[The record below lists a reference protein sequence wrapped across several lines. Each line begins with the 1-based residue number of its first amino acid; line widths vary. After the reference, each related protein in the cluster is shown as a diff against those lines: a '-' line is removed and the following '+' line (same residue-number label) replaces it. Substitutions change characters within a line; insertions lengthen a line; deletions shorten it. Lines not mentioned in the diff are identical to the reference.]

1 MFLRLLLLLTIVP
14 IAELFVIL
22 KVHGAIADRF
32 DGPTALLVTF
42 GTILGTGMLGAFLA
56 RTQGLGV
63 LRGLQG
69 SMSRGEFPRDS
80 LIDGAL
86 VLLGGALLLTPGFLT
101 DLTGLSL
108 LIPGT
113 RAIWR
118 RGLSAWF
125 RREIG
130 RGALRV
136 DRFET
141 GRTRPSDPREA
152 RVIDV
157 TPEDE
162 DA

>member
-14 IAELFVIL
+14 IAELFVL
-22 KVHGAIADRF
+22 LQVHGAIASRF
-32 DGPTALLVTF
+32 DGTTALLITF
-42 GTILGTGMLGAFLA
+42 GAILGTGMLGAFLA

-63 LRGLQG
+63 LRGLQQ
-69 SMSRGEFPRDS
+69 SMSRGEFPGGA

-101 DLTGLSL
+101 DLAGLSL
-108 LIPGT
+108 LIPGS
-113 RAIWR
+113 RALWR
-118 RGLSAWF
+118 RGLSAWV

-130 RGALRV
+130 RGAIRV
-136 DRFET
+136 DRFE
-141 GRTRPSDPREA
+141 GARPRPSEPGEA

-162 DA
+162 AL